1 MAELTKTK
9 VIDIQ
14 TGQATKNVENLTKS
28 FVPLKKQIR
37 DLTNQIAQLDKNTD
51 EYSQAVLKLA
61 DLQQRQREISEAA
74 KFSNKDFGAVM
85 SNLTTVSAG
94 LVGGLNAISA
104 SMLLLSDDTE
114 EFQKGLQKV
123 QVVMAMIQGMSAIDT
138 AVKSLKGLFNVFG
151 GVGEDAA
158 EAATEVGTLKAN
170 IDSLPSSKKVDVS
183 VETDESGLAKAKEDV
198 ESLHGKTV
206 TVDVVADESGLS
218 KIESDIDSLHDKKV
232 EVSVDADTKP
242 LDEVKADISSLSG
255 KTVSVDVETE
265 TSELSKTKSEI
276 DSLAGK
282 TISVDVVADDTAV
295 ASTEA
300 AIESLPDHKDI
311 SVEVKTD
318 TTGIV
323 ETEAAIESL
332 PDHKGISVEV
342 QSDITGITE
351 TEAAIESLPDRKVVS
366 VDVEDNGID
375 DLADS
380 VQDLSKKETTLAS
393 TTATTAKAT
402 KNLDTTAAKATKGVK
417 SLVQSIKNA
426 SRALKEFILANPI
439 LAAIAAAIGAVA
451 ATISVLNKRME
462 ENGRIAREEADIMTQ
477 VNKTYDEQN
486 IRLNVLLKTAKD
498 ENESLAER
506 KAAVKELNKIV
517 PEYNGH
523 INETTGALEASNKA
537 LDTYL
542 ANLKEKIKLEAYEG
556 KIKEYY
562 QKRAEVE
569 EKINKLQTTGWFLTE
584 MRIRRNRKELAE
596 LDKDI
601 ERMYGRIKGLD
612 LSEALDTNKPATRAK
627 AVARLITDVIKE
639 LKKQANDFW
648 DTFYGSRKSSRQT
661 PDTMKRALAEFK
673 DEISNVLHHTDLA
686 KMYEDEMGRIT
697 FKVTGL
703 FTKEFNNLV
712 KNGEKAVESSFAHG
726 FEIGDIFK
734 DADIFK
740 DLEEQAKN
748 YATEIEKVII
758 KYQNLAKSHKDGKL
772 TEAEQKR
779 FEQEKKN
786 YEESYNLI
794 KGRIDGYNK
803 IMEATYR
810 YTEAIRDEEK
820 AVEDANLATIKHD
833 KQLKIE
839 QQYLKDI
846 MNNNP
851 YADINRT
858 IANMELEQEM
868 QQRGNKILEER
879 LGDLK
884 ANAAGNQLYA
894 DEIKTLEAQVVA
906 NQQQMKERSVEIERN
921 KYERRTQEVEK
932 YFEEIDRMTEESNRK
947 MANESAL
954 KGLGTQS
961 FDTAWKQQKA
971 VVDAYKKKEEVLQSL
986 RDQGVISE
994 EEYNSRMLKLQEQL
1008 NKETEKQ
1015 TEEHTEAVIQGL
1027 TTFVN
1032 VFNQVGGA
1040 ISSILQQQMSKYD
1053 ENSEEYKNL
1062 QIKEAWI
1069 NTMSGTLSAFMS
1081 GMSSGVP
1088 APYNAVLAAALA
1100 GMTFSAG
1107 AAQIGNIRSGNNR
1120 NAFGG
1125 TSAGLT
1131 SSAKSA
1137 GTADSQY
1144 QTYVYQQNEDLNR
1157 SVRDQKVYVLEHD
1170 ISKVQK
1176 RVSVREYQSSF

>member
-1 MAELTKTK
+1 MSELVKKKIVDIDTSKSVKSVKT
-9 VIDIQ
+9 
-14 TGQATKNVENLTKS
+14 LTDS

-37 DLTNQIAQLDKNTD
+37 DLQNEIATLDKDT
-51 EYSQAVLKLA
+51 EGYSRAVLKLA
-61 DLQQRQREISEAA
+61 ELQQRQREISEAA

-85 SNLTTVSAG
+85 GNLTTISAG

-104 SMLLLSDDTE
+104 SMVLLSKDSE
-114 EFQKGLQKV
+114 EAQKALVPVQMIMAAVQGLAQ
-123 QVVMAMIQGMSAIDT
+123 IDNAIK
-138 AVKSLKGLFNVFG
+138 AIRGFKNIFG

-170 IDSLPSSKKVDVS
+170 IDSLPSSKTVDVS
-183 VETDESGLAKAKEDV
+183 VETDESGLAKAKED
-198 ESLHGKTV
+198 
-206 TVDVVADESGLS
+206 
-218 KIESDIDSLHDKKV
+218 ID
-232 EVSVDADTKP
+232 
-242 LDEVKADISSLSG
+242 SLSG
-255 KTVSVDVETE
+255 KTVSVDVVADESAISEVKEDISSLSGKTVTVDVETND
-265 TSELSKTKSEI
+265 SELSKTKSEIDSLSGKTVTVDIESNTSGIEKTKAEI

-282 TISVDVVADDTAV
+282 TISVDVVADTTAV
-295 ASTEA
+295 AETEA
-300 AIESLPDHKDI
+300 ALEALPTDKNVEI
-311 SVEVKTD
+311 EVKTD
-318 TTGIV
+318 TTAIAA
-323 ETEAAIESL
+323 TEAELEAL
-332 PDHKGISVEV
+332 PDK
-342 QSDITGITE
+342 
-351 TEAAIESLPDRKVVS
+351 KVIS
-366 VDVEDNGID
+366 VDVEDSGID

-380 VQDLSKKETTLAS
+380 VSDLAKNETTLAS

-417 SLVQSIKNA
+417 SLAQSIKNA
-426 SRALKEFILANPI
+426 AKALKEFILANPI
-439 LAAIAAAIGAVA
+439 LAAIAVAIGAVA
-451 ATISVLNKRME
+451 AAISVLNKRMQ
-462 ENGRIAREEADIMTQ
+462 ENGRIAREDADINTQ

-486 IRLNVLLKTAKD
+486 IRLNALLKTAKD

-517 PEYNGH
+517 PEYNAR

-612 LSEALDTNKPATRAK
+612 LSEALDTNKPATKAK
-627 AVARLITDVIKE
+627 AVAKLITDVIKE

-758 KYQNLAKSHKDGKL
+758 KYRDLAKSHKDGKL

-803 IMEATYR
+803 IIEATYR
-810 YTEAIRDEEK
+810 YTETIRDEEK
-820 AVEDANLATIKHD
+820 AVEDANLAMIKHD
-833 KQLKIE
+833 KQLDIE
-839 QQYLKDI
+839 RQYLKDI

-884 ANAAGNQLYA
+884 ANAAGNKLYA

-921 KYERRTQEVEK
+921 KYERRTQEVQK

-947 MANESAL
+947 MANESTL

-971 VVDAYKKKEEVLQSL
+971 VVDAYKKKEEVLKSL
-986 RDQGVISE
+986 RDQGIISE